1 MARNL
6 ADLNARYDVVI
17 VGARVAGAATAMLLA
32 RAGLQVLL
40 VEQGA
45 PGTDTLST
53 LALMRGGVLQL
64 TRWGLLDSIRTS
76 GTPPIDRTT
85 FHYEGEPVQVRI
97 KPRDG
102 VDALYAPRR
111 TVLDPIVARAAE
123 RAGADVA
130 WHVRLVDLARDWSSR
145 VTGVVLEGRGGQRR
159 EIRASLVVGADG
171 LHSSVAN
178 RVGAAAYR
186 IGPHVS
192 SVIYTYVFGLD
203 IQGYHWHFV
212 PGAAAGVIP
221 TGGDEI
227 LVFASAPRERFM
239 RELRLDLASGFHR
252 VLQQVV
258 PWLGAAVRVLGGAPF
273 RGFAG
278 HEAYFR
284 QAHGPGWALVGD
296 AGYFKDPLTAHGI
309 TDALRDAELL
319 ARAILAGTEAALAS
333 YQAIRDELSGRL
345 FEITDEIASFEASM
359 PRLRVLH
366 KMMSDAMSREVM
378 YLSALPAT
386 GLPPVRPDERAIA

>member
-1 MARNL
+1 MGRDI
-6 ADLNARYDVVI
+6 ADVKARYDVVI
-17 VGARVAGAATAMLLA
+17 VGGRVAGAATALLLA
-32 RAGLQVLL
+32 RAGLQVLV

-64 TRWGLLDSIRTS
+64 SRWGLLDSIRTS
-76 GTPPIDRTT
+76 GTPPIDRST
-85 FHYEGEPVQVRI
+85 FHYDGEPVQVRI

-111 TVLDPIVARAAE
+111 TVLDPLLARAAG
-123 RAGADVA
+123 RAG
-130 WHVRLVDLARDWSSR
+130 VDLAWRVRLIDLVRDWNGR
-145 VTGVVLEGRGGQRR
+145 VTGVSVEGGGQRR
-159 EIRASLVVGADG
+159 EIRAALVVGADG
-171 LHSSVAN
+171 LHSAVAN
-178 RVGAAAYR
+178 RAGAPVYR

-239 RELRLDLASGFHR
+239 RELRLDLEAGFHR

-258 PWLGAAVRVLGGAPF
+258 PWLAAAVRVLGAAPY

-284 QAHGPGWALVGD
+284 AAHGPGWALVGD

-319 ARAILAGTEAALAS
+319 ARAIIAGTDAALAS
-333 YQAIRDELSGRL
+333 YQVIRDELSGRL
-345 FEITDEIASFEASM
+345 FEITDEIASFESSM
-359 PRLRVLH
+359 PRLRALH
-366 KMMSDAMSREVM
+366 KMMSDAMGREVM
-378 YLSALPAT
+378 YLSELPAT

>member
-1 MARNL
+1 MGRDI
-6 ADLNARYDVVI
+6 ADLRSKYDVVV

-32 RAGLQVLL
+32 RAGLRVLL

-64 TRWGLLDSIRTS
+64 SRWGLLDSIRTS
-76 GTPPIDRTT
+76 GTPPIDRST
-85 FHYEGEPVQVRI
+85 FHYDGEPVQVRI

-111 TVLDPIVARAAE
+111 TVLDPLLARAAA
-123 RAGADVA
+123 RAGVDIA
-130 WHVRLVDLARDWSSR
+130 WHVRLVDLVRDWNGR
-145 VTGVVLEGRGGQRR
+145 VTGATLEGRGGARR
-159 EIRASLVVGADG
+159 EVRAAIVVGADG
-171 LHSSVAN
+171 LHSAVAN
-178 RVGAAAYR
+178 RAGAAVYR
-186 IGPHVS
+186 VGPHVS

-203 IQGYHWHFV
+203 IQGYHWHFA

-239 RELRLDLASGFHR
+239 RELRLDLGTGFHR

-258 PWLGAAVRVLGGAPF
+258 PWLSAAVRVLAAAPF

-284 QAHGPGWALVGD
+284 AAHGPGWALVGD

-319 ARAILAGTEAALAS
+319 SRAILAGTESALAS
-333 YQAIRDELSGRL
+333 YQAVRDELSQRL
-345 FEITDEIASFEASM
+345 FEITDEIASFEPSM
-359 PRLRVLH
+359 ARLRVLH
-366 KMMSDAMSREVM
+366 RMMSDAMSREVM
-378 YLSALPAT
+378 YLSELPAT